1 MKKKAIEKIPFL
13 GLGKISRK
21 KKARYVGVTA
31 VRTVGNEEHLFLEVY
46 RNDKESKD
54 VPVVRVVLAEKDFG
68 SYYPERGEWTR
79 EKVKKDSDGNNL
91 IWEGQEEHETWKQ
104 QEEKNI
110 LQSTEDLERI
120 KKFCKSSAYS
130 WESWWE
136 YLYKHEKDIVI
147 TARREKK
154 RREYLRRREALQDR
168 IENTKELPEEK
179 ILNRANAVCFHNG
192 HYLYY
197 KIKGSWAQIACSACG
212 GVTDA
217 RWKEGES
224 FESMFQ
230 RRIEKPREGYY
241 GTCPLCGARGRYKCK
256 GKVKG
261 KHSRTAHLFLGQ
273 RYKESGMVFRYVQV
287 EKTWILGLVCGEKET
302 EMYNA
307 CEELSGV
314 EIARAYFEPGKK
326 TQIDFQKYD
335 PYTEKDFWDDCNLYG
350 MQNIS
355 IDESPIMP
363 ETYDEMKGTMFQ
375 YSAMKE
381 YDGKVKE
388 MNPIKYLNVYK
399 EIPQLEMLVKMGL
412 IRVAQELVS
421 GNVEIV
427 EDKHARR
434 LDEFL
439 GIRKERVKQLI
450 KKHGDIRLLET
461 MQIEKGMGENWTE
474 EQIEHLTETGLDM
487 ERVET
492 AQRYMTLQKLL
503 NRIEK
508 YAGCQYGV
516 VCSSSEARIRH
527 TATIYT
533 DYLYMRINLGY
544 DLSNTVY
551 QQPRDLEAAHA
562 SMVAES
568 NKEEA
573 DKRIKEVEMRY
584 PGIRESYRKLR
595 MKYFYEDE
603 NYIIRPAAS
612 AEEIVMEG
620 RILHHCVGGD
630 RYLGKHNRGVTYI
643 LMLRF
648 KEKPQIPYIT
658 VEISAKD
665 NKILQW
671 YGEKDRK
678 PDAGNMQKWLDSYLM
693 KLKSGSLAETAGSEV
708 A

>member
-21 KKARYVGVTA
+21 KKVKYVGVTA
-31 VRTVGNEEHLFLEVY
+31 IKTVGNEEHLFLEVY

-54 VPVVRVVLAEKDFG
+54 VPVVRVVLTKKDFG
-68 SYYPERGEWTR
+68 SYYPGREEWTR
-79 EKVKKDSDGNNL
+79 EKVKKDSDGNRL
-91 IWEGQEEHETWKQ
+91 IWEIQEGYGTWKQ
-104 QEEKNI
+104 REEKNI

-120 KKFCKSSAYS
+120 KKFCKSRAYS

-136 YLYKHEKDIVI
+136 YIYKHEDDIVI
-147 TARREKK
+147 TARRERKS
-154 RREYLRRREALQDR
+154 REHLRRKEALQDR
-168 IENTKELPEEK
+168 IANTKELPEEK
-179 ILNRANAVCFHNG
+179 ILNRANAVYFHNG

-212 GVTDA
+212 GVTDE

-261 KHSRTAHLFLGQ
+261 EHSQTIHLFLGQ
-273 RYKESGMVFRYVQV
+273 RYKENGMVFRYVQV
-287 EKTWILGLVCGEKET
+287 EKKWILGLVCGEKET

-335 PYTEKDFWDDCNLYG
+335 HYTGTDFWDDCNLYG
-350 MQNIS
+350 MQNIT
-355 IDESPIMP
+355 IDEAPIMP
-363 ETYDEMKGTMFQ
+363 ETYDEMKDTMFQ
-375 YSAMKE
+375 YSALKE
-381 YDGKVKE
+381 YDEKVKK

-412 IRVAQELVS
+412 IRVVQELVS
-421 GNVEIV
+421 GRVGIV
-427 EDKHARR
+427 ADKHARR
-434 LDEFL
+434 LDAFL

-450 KKHGDIRLLET
+450 KKHGDIRLLEA
-461 MQIEKGMGENWTE
+461 MQIEKGMGETWTK
-474 EQIEHLTETGLDM
+474 EQVEHLAETDLDM

-492 AQRYMTLQKLL
+492 AKRYMTLQKLL

-508 YAGCQYGV
+508 YAGCQYGAG
-516 VCSSSEARIRH
+516 CSSSEARIRH
-527 TATIYT
+527 TATTYT
-533 DYLYMRINLGY
+533 DYLHMRINLGY
-544 DLSNTVY
+544 DLNNTVY

-573 DKRIKEVEMRY
+573 GKRIKEVEMKY
-584 PGIRESYRKLR
+584 PGIRESYRKLWE
-595 MKYFYEDE
+595 KYLYEDE
-603 NYIIRPAAS
+603 NYIIRPATS

-620 RILHHCVGGD
+620 RILHHCVGGN
-630 RYLGKHNRGVTYI
+630 RYLDKHNRGETYI

-648 KEKPQIPYIT
+648 KEKPKIPYIT
-658 VEISAKD
+658 VEISAKS

-671 YGEKDRK
+671 YGEKDGK
-678 PDAGNMQKWLDSYLM
+678 PDAGNMQKWLDRYLL
-693 KLKSGSLAETAGSEV
+693 KLESGALAEIAGTEV